1 MSVGRLSTEI
11 MCHGAAD
18 IKSLSKYSN
27 EVRIE
32 LSLHAYQ
39 IFSAPWPLRVIQ
51 AVEVLDPQLLHSEML
66 ARLLS
71 CSSASLLMACFIFSF
86 LGPSARA
93 SDVNFEEY
101 FQGASLMHRKLLI
114 EAMTQLQRGKYQS
127 ALTQSE
133 FLIGELL
140 SVPPVKNSRVSVA
153 YFVRGQI
160 HALMGNLAKASAD
173 LNASIFA
180 YEWFPDSYFAR
191 SQLSIK
197 FAERQDNPGS
207 AIKVVLPF
215 AIEDMEAYLH
225 LSSRRAERCSTPK
238 CARANHS
245 LAFMHYQN
253 NQPAQACFRATRSRD
268 LGYVAPSP
276 SSSLNVNRLIRKVCN

>member
-1 MSVGRLSTEI
+1 
-11 MCHGAAD
+11 
-18 IKSLSKYSN
+18 
-27 EVRIE
+27 
-32 LSLHAYQ
+32 
-39 IFSAPWPLRVIQ
+39 
-51 AVEVLDPQLLHSEML
+51 
-66 ARLLS
+66 
-71 CSSASLLMACFIFSF
+71 
-86 LGPSARA
+86 
-93 SDVNFEEY
+93 
-101 FQGASLMHRKLLI
+101 MHRKLLI
-114 EAMTQLQRGKYQS
+114 QAMTQLQRGKYQS

-153 YFVRGQI
+153 FFIRGQI
-160 HALMGNLAKASAD
+160 HALMGNFAKASDD

-180 YEWFPDSYFAR
+180 YEWFPDPYFAR

-197 FAERQDNPGS
+197 FAERQANPDA
-207 AIKVVLPF
+207 AIKVVLPS
-215 AIEDMEAYLH
+215 AIEDMEAYLN
-225 LSSRRAERCSTPK
+225 LSSRRAERCSTAK

-253 NQPAQACFRATRSRD
+253 NQLAQACFRATRSRD